1 MSLKIGTIVSL
12 LKKLKKG
19 FEIMDDILQAELKER
34 YNAAVNSFVS
44 KIKSD
49 PNVIAVIVCGS
60 LAYDLV
66 WEKSDVDMTVVI
78 RDQVL
83 KNTSYCIIEDG
94 ITINVDLMV
103 RSHFKRGLERNLGG
117 SFSQSYFSKG
127 KIVYTTDDSLYE
139 YFEDLKN
146 LGSDDIALSLFYKAS
161 MLVGIYEKCQKWLTV
176 RKDPLYAQYFLLKA
190 AEVIA
195 DMELCL
201 KGEPAS
207 RESIQKAL
215 KLNPEV
221 ITPFYQEA
229 MSHHFSEEEISKSI
243 ESIDR
248 YLEQHL
254 DILKKPV
261 IEFMAD
267 EQIKTSTLI
276 AKHFHV
282 QGHFIVGIF
291 DYLAEKGVIEKVS
304 QTIRITPKSKMAV
317 EELGYLYIP

>member
-1 MSLKIGTIVSL
+1 
-12 LKKLKKG
+12 
-19 FEIMDDILQAELKER
+19 MDDILQAELKER
-34 YNAAVNSFVS
+34 FTSAVDSFVC
-44 KIKSD
+44 KVKDD
-49 PNVIAVIVCGS
+49 PNVIAIIVCGS
-60 LAYDLV
+60 LAYDMV
-66 WEKSDVDMTVVI
+66 WEKSDIDMTMVV
-78 RDQVL
+78 RDQTL
-83 KNTSYCIIEDG
+83 KTTSYCIIEDG
-94 ITINVDLMV
+94 ITINVDLIV
-103 RSHFKRGLERNLGG
+103 RSDFKRGLERNIGG

-146 LGSDDIALSLFYKAS
+146 MGSDDIALSVFYKAT
-161 MLVGIYEKCQKWLTV
+161 MLLGIYEKCQKWLKV

-190 AEVIA
+190 AEIIA

-201 KGEPAS
+201 NGEPAS

-215 KLNPEV
+215 EINPDV

-229 MSHHFSEEEISKSI
+229 MSHHFSEEEILSAI
-243 ESIDR
+243 ENIDR
-248 YLEQHL
+248 YLEQHI

-261 IEFMAD
+261 IEFMSD

-282 QGHFIVGIF
+282 QGHFIVSIF
-291 DYLAEKGVIEKVS
+291 DYLADKGVIEKVS
-304 QTIRITPKSKMAV
+304 QTIRLTPKSKLAV